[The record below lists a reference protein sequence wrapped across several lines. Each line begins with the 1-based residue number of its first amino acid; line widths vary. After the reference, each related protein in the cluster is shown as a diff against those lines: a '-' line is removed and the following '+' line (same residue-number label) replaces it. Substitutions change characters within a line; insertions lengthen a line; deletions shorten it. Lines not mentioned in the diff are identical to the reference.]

1 MRNSEARK
9 LTSDMASAD
18 ESDRLH
24 VFIPRTRRDFA
35 TSGPLPRK
43 VPSAR
48 SPNTEAANQT
58 AQCKRGSALALILPC
73 REPHQRSCQA
83 SGPHV
88 MLKTGGITMS
98 RKATVAFLV
107 ALTMLTLAALGARS
121 KQEPASRPVGTTGRG
136 PVNYEFGRPVR
147 PDEHTYEWYRSTHA
161 KEAAARY
168 GLSPDAVGDGMDT
181 WHWWTGV
188 DNPGFW
194 RQVAI
199 ASSKGGAGNLLGVK
213 SDFLRLLTTVPR
225 NKRFEL
231 IGLINDPDAVA
242 AEKPD
247 QYGLMIDRMKAG
259 TLKWDPEKF
268 GYSSGVIG
276 LQLFPNKKFDP

>member
-1 MRNSEARK
+1 MSKKAVVASL
-9 LTSDMASAD
+9 LTLAVVGVAALAAHSGILRAQGQGQRA
-18 ESDRLH
+18 
-24 VFIPRTRRDFA
+24 VA
-35 TSGPLPRK
+35 TSGR
-43 VPSAR
+43 
-48 SPNTEAANQT
+48 
-58 AQCKRGSALALILPC
+58 
-73 REPHQRSCQA
+73 
-83 SGPHV
+83 
-88 MLKTGGITMS
+88 
-98 RKATVAFLV
+98 LV
-107 ALTMLTLAALGARS
+107 H
-121 KQEPASRPVGTTGRG
+121 
-136 PVNYEFGRPVR
+136 YEFGRPVQ

-161 KEAAARY
+161 QEAAARY

-181 WHWWTGV
+181 WHWWVGV

-199 ASSKGGAGNLLGVK
+199 ASSKGAGNLLGVK

-259 TLKWDPEKF
+259 TDRKSTRLN
-268 GYSSGVIG
+268 SSHLGISYAV
-276 LQLFPNKKFDP
+276 F